1 MNLSGLLPLIESQ
14 TAFRD
19 LTDALHSQAAVS
31 ADVIESARVP
41 LVVALAR
48 GMSKPVVIITARSD
62 RAKQVADELSIW
74 AREGASI
81 SLFAEPDPLF
91 YERMP
96 WSPETIAAR
105 LNAMAGLAHNTDRGI
120 PTPALHQ
127 TQRGASVPQPEKST
141 DGGIGLP
148 PPRKD
153 KDRESSN
160 HRITQSPI
168 VVTSVRSLMQK
179 TIPSRDFRACVRVL
193 RRGESTSLPE
203 LLSALVVMG
212 YQPEPVV
219 ETPGNFSRRG
229 GILDIWTP
237 ANLQPVRVEYVGD
250 EIASL
255 RLFDPATQRSANEIN
270 ALTIVPASE
279 ALPGRGREALGE
291 IAKWDL
297 TACHPIAASALKQDR
312 DALEEGHCFRGIE
325 FYLPYFY
332 QNPATLMDHL
342 PSDGLVILE
351 SWSEIEATAQSLAG
365 QAEEVR
371 EDLKGRR
378 ELPPNLTAPYLGWDT
393 LREQIVTRKRL
404 LFDYASPGESL
415 ALPFTP
421 NPRYGGQL
429 RKVMD
434 ELKRLHDERARVVV
448 VTRQSDRLSDL
459 LRERDIFIK
468 PKERVESVPEQGHL
482 VLVKGA
488 LAEGWKLDVGNS
500 KLEVGAAVSNL
511 QSPISNLYLLTD
523 AELFGWARPKPRR
536 AAGSRKASPEA
547 FFADI
552 AIGDHVVHVDHGIGV
567 FRGLVRIAL
576 NGPEREYLL
585 LEYANNDQLY
595 VPVHQIDRL
604 GRYVGADGHSP
615 ALHRLGT
622 AEWTQVKE
630 RTRKAVADIADEL
643 LELYAARE
651 VVSGHAFSPDNTW
664 QGELES
670 SFPYVETQDQ
680 LQAVED
686 VKADMER
693 AKPMDRLV
701 VGDVGYGKT
710 EVALRVA
717 FKAAT
722 DGKQVA
728 ILVPTTVLAQQHY
741 NTFKERLAPFP
752 IQVEMLS
759 RFRSD
764 KEQKEI
770 VEKIHAGL
778 VDVVIGTH
786 RLLSEDVQFKDLGLL
801 VIDEEQRFGV
811 VHKEK
816 LKQLRKEVDTLTL
829 TATPI
834 PRTLYLSLSGARDM
848 STIETAPEDRLPI
861 RTYVAEYEERLV
873 REAILRELDRGG
885 QVFFVHNR
893 VRGIGIIAD
902 QVRKLVP
909 EANVAIGHGQMPEE
923 ELESVMLEF
932 ATGKY
937 DVLVCTTIIESG
949 LDIPNANTIII
960 NHADK
965 FGLAQLYQL
974 RGRVGRS
981 AARAYGYFLYDK
993 NQRLSEEARARLQT
1007 IAEASEL
1014 GAGFQIAMRD
1024 LEIRGAGEILGARQ
1038 SGHIAAVG
1046 FDLYCRLLASAIDE
1060 SRSKEGRAADGAAGA
1075 GTRRAYTPGFAPT
1088 IDLPL
1093 QAHIP
1098 EDYVRDAA
1106 LRLRLYR
1113 RLADIS
1119 TEAQVDEITH
1129 EFADRFGTLPDEFEN
1144 LLYLL
1149 RLKVAAIAARLESI
1163 AMEDGRILVKFGRE
1177 DRDLQSRFGARYDGR
1192 VKVARDRAWLPG
1204 PDGDFKWQE
1213 HLMESIRLARDGK

>member
-1 MNLSGLLPLIESQ
+1 MNLSGLLPLIEQ
-14 TAFRD
+14 QPAFID
-19 LTDALHSQAAVS
+19 LRNALQAQSAVAADA
-31 ADVIESARVP
+31 IESARAP
-41 LVVALAR
+41 LIVALAR
-48 GMSKPVVIITARSD
+48 EMNKAIVVVTARSD
-62 RAKQVADELSIW
+62 RAKQLTDEINVW
-74 AREGASI
+74 VREGMRT

-96 WSPETIAAR
+96 WSPETIASR
-105 LNAMAGLAHNTDRGI
+105 LNAMAAI
-120 PTPALHQ
+120 A
-127 TQRGASVPQPEKST
+127 V
-141 DGGIGLP
+141 
-148 PPRKD
+148 
-153 KDRESSN
+153 SSN
-160 HRITQSPI
+160 GGTRAVQVTRRRTGERLPSSSGIRQAVAPI
-168 VVTSVRSLMQK
+168 VVTSIRALMQK
-179 TIPSRDFRACVRVL
+179 TLPPGEFRSGVRVM
-193 RRGESTSLPE
+193 RRGESTSLGE
-203 LLSALVVMG
+203 LLSTLVVMG

-219 ETPGNFSRRG
+219 ETPGSFSRRG

-237 ANLQPVRVEYVGD
+237 ADLKPIRVEFIGD
-250 EIASL
+250 EVASL
-255 RLFDPATQRSANEIN
+255 RAFDPGTQRSASEIE

-279 ALPGRGREALGE
+279 ALPGRGRQVLEKIE
-291 IAKWDL
+291 SWDL
-297 TACHPIAASALKQDR
+297 AACHPIAASAMKQDR
-312 DALEEGHCFRGIE
+312 NALEEGHCFRGIE

-332 QNPATLMDHL
+332 QTPASMIDHL
-342 PSDGLVILE
+342 PETGLLVLE
-351 SWSEIEATAQSLAG
+351 SWGEIEATAQALAA

-371 EDLKGRR
+371 GDLEARR
-378 ELPPNLTAPYLGWDT
+378 ELPPHVAPPYLDWEV
-393 LREQIVTRKRL
+393 LREQVLARHRL

-415 ALPFTP
+415 ALPFSP

-434 ELKRLHDERARVVV
+434 ELKRLHDEHARVVV
-448 VTRQSDRLSDL
+448 VTRQADRLSDL
-459 LRERDIFIK
+459 LRERDIFIS
-468 PKERVESVPEQGHL
+468 PKEHIDSVPEPGHL
-482 VLVKGA
+482 VLLKGA
-488 LAEGWKLDVGNS
+488 LAEGWNLGAGNR
-500 KLEVGAAVSNL
+500 KLETSDEPSSLPAPELERRAGPRGLVSGASV
-511 QSPISNLYLLTD
+511 SNLYLLTD
-523 AELFGWARPKPRR
+523 AELFGWSRPRPRR
-536 AAGSRKASPEA
+536 VGGARKASPEA

-552 AIGDHVVHVDHGIGV
+552 AVGDHVVHVDHGIGV
-567 FRGLVRIAL
+567 FRGLARIAL

-585 LEYANNDQLY
+585 VEYANNDQLY

-604 GRYVGADGHSP
+604 GRYVGSDGHAP

-651 VVSGHAFSPDNTW
+651 VVSGHAFSRDNTW

-670 SFPYVETQDQ
+670 SFPYVETEDQ
-680 LQAVED
+680 LHAVDD

-717 FKAAT
+717 FKAAM
-722 DGKQVA
+722 DGKQVV

-770 VEKIHAGL
+770 VEKIHAGV
-778 VDVVIGTH
+778 VDIVIGTH
-786 RLLSEDVQFKDLGLL
+786 RLLSEDVVFKDLGLL
-801 VIDEEQRFGV
+801 IIDEEQRFGV

-816 LKQLRKEVDTLTL
+816 LKQLRKQVDTLTL

-848 STIETAPEDRLPI
+848 STIETPPEDRLPI

-873 REAILRELDRGG
+873 RESILRELDRGG
-885 QVFFVHNR
+885 QVYFVHNR
-893 VRGIGIIAD
+893 VRGIGIVAD
-902 QVRKLVP
+902 QLRKLVP
-909 EANVAIGHGQMPEE
+909 EANIAIGHGQMPEE
-923 ELESVMLEF
+923 ELERVMLEF

-960 NHADK
+960 NRADK

-981 AARAYGYFLYDK
+981 AARAYAYFLYDK
-993 NQRLSEEARARLQT
+993 DQRLSGEARARLQT

-1024 LEIRGAGEILGARQ
+1024 LEIRGAGEILGAKQ

-1046 FDLYCRLLASAIDE
+1046 FDLYCRLLSSAIDE
-1060 SRSKEGRAADGAAGA
+1060 ARAKEGAASEEAGGEGEAKGRARGIG
-1075 GTRRAYTPGFAPT
+1075 YAPT

-1093 QAHIP
+1093 PAHIP
-1098 EDYVRDAA
+1098 DDYVRDAV

-1119 TEAQVDEITH
+1119 KPEQVDQIKQ
-1129 EFADRFGTLPDEFEN
+1129 EFADRFGPLPDEFEN

-1149 RLKVAAIAARLESI
+1149 RIKVEALSARLESI

-1177 DRDLQSRFGARYDGR
+1177 DRDLQTRLNARYGER
-1192 VKVARDRAWLPG
+1192 VKAVRDRAWLPG
-1204 PDGDFKWQE
+1204 PDSDFKWQE
-1213 HLMESIRLARDGK
+1213 HLMELVKETGR

>member
-1 MNLSGLLPLIESQ
+1 MNLYGLLPVIENLS
-14 TAFRD
+14 AFKQ
-19 LTDALHSQAAVS
+19 LPDALRAQPTTT
-31 ADVIESARVP
+31 ADVIESARAP
-41 LVVALAR
+41 LIVALSR
-48 GMSKPVVIITARSD
+48 GMNVPIVIVTARSD
-62 RAKQVADELSIW
+62 RAKQLADELNVW
-74 AREGASI
+74 ARAGASV

-96 WSPETIAAR
+96 WSAETIAAR
-105 LNAMAGLAHNTDRGI
+105 LNAMAALAQSHSDGRHGDAA
-120 PTPALHQ
+120 PTA
-127 TQRGASVPQPEKST
+127 
-141 DGGIGLP
+141 
-148 PPRKD
+148 
-153 KDRESSN
+153 
-160 HRITQSPI
+160 PI
-168 VVTSVRSLMQK
+168 VVASIRALMQK
-179 TIPSRDFRACVRVL
+179 TIPPRDFIAGVRVL
-193 RRGESTSLPE
+193 RRGESVSLVE
-203 LLSALVVMG
+203 LLSALVVLG
-212 YQPEPVV
+212 YQSEPVV
-219 ETPGNFSRRG
+219 EAPGSFIRRG
-229 GILDIWTP
+229 GILDIWVP
-237 ANLQPVRVEYVGD
+237 SARQPVRIELAGD

-255 RLFDPATQRSANEIN
+255 RAFDSATQRSAKEID

-279 ALPGRGREALGE
+279 ALPGRGRDTLGE
-291 IAKWDL
+291 IEKLDL
-297 TACHPIAASALKQDR
+297 SSCHPIAASAFKQDR
-312 DALEEGHCFRGIE
+312 EALEQGHYFRGIE

-332 QNPATLMDHL
+332 QNPASLIDHL
-342 PSDGLVILE
+342 PDGGLLVLE
-351 SWSEIEATAQSLAG
+351 SWSEIEATAQTLAF
-365 QAEEVR
+365 QAEQVR
-371 EDLKGRR
+371 GDLEARR
-378 ELPPNLTAPYLGWDT
+378 ELPSNAAPPYLDWDA
-393 LREQIVTRKRL
+393 LRGEILERRRL
-404 LFDYASPGESL
+404 LFDYASPGASL
-415 ALPFTP
+415 QIPFTP
-421 NPRYGGQL
+421 NARYGGQV

-434 ELKRLHDERARVVV
+434 ELKRLHDESARVVV
-448 VTRQSDRLSDL
+448 VTRQADRLADL

-468 PKERVESVPEQGHL
+468 PKASVESVPEPGHL

-488 LAEGWKLDVGNS
+488 LAEGWALKDEGGRVRADERKAHPS
-500 KLEVGAAVSNL
+500 SF
-511 QSPISNLYLLTD
+511 ILLTD

-536 AAGSRKASPEA
+536 AAASRQPSPEA
-547 FFADI
+547 FFADL
-552 AIGDHVVHVDHGIGV
+552 AIGDYVVHVDHGIGI
-567 FRGLVRIAL
+567 FRGLARIAL

-585 LEYANNDQLY
+585 LEYANQDQLY

-604 GRYVGADGHSP
+604 GRFVGPDGNKP

-630 RTRKAVADIADEL
+630 RTRRAVADIADEL

-651 VVSGHAFSPDNTW
+651 VISGHAFSPDHTW
-664 QGELES
+664 QEELES
-670 SFPYVETQDQ
+670 SFPYVETEDQ
-680 LQAVED
+680 LHAVDD

-717 FKAAT
+717 FKAVM

-770 VEKIHAGL
+770 VEKIKAGL
-778 VDVVIGTH
+778 VEVVIGTH

-801 VIDEEQRFGV
+801 IVDEEQRFGV

-861 RTYVAEYEERLV
+861 RTYVAEYDERLV
-873 REAILRELDRGG
+873 RESILRELDRGG

-893 VRGIGIIAD
+893 VRGIGIIAE
-902 QVRKLVP
+902 QLRKLVP
-909 EANVAIGHGQMPEE
+909 EANIAIGHGQMPEE
-923 ELESVMLEF
+923 ELENVMLEF
-932 ATGKY
+932 ASGSH

-960 NHADK
+960 NHADR

-981 AARAYGYFLYDK
+981 AARAYAYFLYDK
-993 NQRLSEEARARLQT
+993 NQQLSEEARARLQT

-1038 SGHIAAVG
+1038 SGQIAAVG
-1046 FDLYCRLLASAIDE
+1046 FDLYCRLLAGAIEDA
-1060 SRSKEGRAADGAAGA
+1060 KAKAGSEKPKA
-1075 GTRRAYTPGFAPT
+1075 NLGFAPT

-1119 TEAQVDEITH
+1119 TDAQVDGIAQ
-1129 EFADRFGTLPDEFEN
+1129 EFADRFGAPPEQVDN

-1149 RLKVAAIAARLESI
+1149 RLKVAAIAARLDSI
-1163 AMEDGRILVKFGRE
+1163 AMEDGRIVVKFGRE
-1177 DRDLQSRFGARYDGR
+1177 DRELQSRLGARFNGR

-1204 PDGDFKWQE
+1204 PDSDFKWQE
-1213 HLMESIRLARDGK
+1213 HLMEAVKALESKG

>member
-1 MNLSGLLPLIESQ
+1 MNLAGLLSLVENHLAFSDLKRALLAQ
-14 TAFRD
+14 TAV
-19 LTDALHSQAAVS
+19 TADA
-31 ADVIESARVP
+31 IESARAP

-48 GMSKPVVIITARSD
+48 GLNVPVVIVTARSD
-62 RAKQVADELSIW
+62 RAKQLADELIVW
-74 AREGASI
+74 AREGASL

-91 YERMP
+91 YERIP

-105 LNAMAGLAHNTDRGI
+105 LNAMAAFA
-120 PTPALHQ
+120 ALNKP
-127 TQRGASVPQPEKST
+127 GDA
-141 DGGIGLP
+141 
-148 PPRKD
+148 
-153 KDRESSN
+153 
-160 HRITQSPI
+160 PI
-168 VVTSVRSLMQK
+168 VVTSIRALMQK
-179 TIPSRDFRACVRVL
+179 TIPPKEFRAGVRAL
-193 RRGESTSLPE
+193 RRGASAALAE

-219 ETPGNFSRRG
+219 EMPGSFSRRG

-237 ANLQPVRVEYVGD
+237 AHVQPVRVEFIGD

-255 RLFDPATQRSANEIN
+255 RTFDASTQRSAKEID

-279 ALPGRGREALGE
+279 ALPGRGREVLGKIE
-291 IAKWDL
+291 SWDL
-297 TACHPIAASALKQDR
+297 AACHPVAASGLKQDR

-332 QNPATLMDHL
+332 PNPASLIDHL
-342 PSDGLVILE
+342 PETGLVILE
-351 SWSEIEATAQSLAG
+351 SWGEIEATAQALAS

-371 EDLKGRR
+371 GDLEARR
-378 ELPPNLTAPYLGWDT
+378 ELPPNLMPPYLDWDA
-393 LREQIVTRKRL
+393 LREQILERRRL

-421 NPRYGGQL
+421 NPRYGGQV

-448 VTRQSDRLSDL
+448 VTRQADRLSDL

-468 PKERVESVPEQGHL
+468 PRERLESVPEPGHL
-482 VLVKGA
+482 VLIKGA
-488 LAEGWKLDVGNS
+488 LAEGWKLPVSGKQSTAGN
-500 KLEVGAAVSNL
+500 KDHVTGHCL
-511 QSPISNLYLLTD
+511 LLTD

-552 AIGDHVVHVDHGIGV
+552 AIGDHVVHVDHGIGI
-567 FRGLVRIAL
+567 FRGLARIAL

-595 VPVHQIDRL
+595 VPVYQIDRL
-604 GRYVGADGHSP
+604 GRYVGPDGHAP

-630 RTRKAVADIADEL
+630 RTRNAVADIADEL

-670 SFPYVETQDQ
+670 SFPYVETEDQ
-680 LQAVED
+680 LHAVDE

-717 FKAAT
+717 FKAAN

-728 ILVPTTVLAQQHY
+728 VLVPTTVLAQQHY

-770 VEKIHAGL
+770 VDKIHSGL
-778 VDVVIGTH
+778 IDVVIGTH

-848 STIETAPEDRLPI
+848 STIETPPEDRLPI

-885 QVFFVHNR
+885 QVYFVHNR

-902 QVRKLVP
+902 QLRKLVP
-909 EANVAIGHGQMPEE
+909 EANIAIGHGQMPEE
-923 ELESVMLEF
+923 ELERVMLEF
-932 ATGKY
+932 STGKY
-937 DVLVCTTIIESG
+937 DLLVCTTIIESG
-949 LDIPNANTIII
+949 LDIPNANTIVI

-981 AARAYGYFLYDK
+981 AARAYAYFLYEK

-1060 SRSKEGRAADGAAGA
+1060 ARAKEGRSVENSGSGAEGA
-1075 GTRRAYTPGFAPT
+1075 GRTRYIGYALT

-1098 EDYVRDAA
+1098 EDYIRDAA

-1113 RLADIS
+1113 RLAVIS
-1119 TEAQVDEITH
+1119 TDSQVDEMER
-1129 EFADRFGTLPDEFEN
+1129 EFVDRFGPLPNEFEN
-1144 LLYLL
+1144 LVYLL
-1149 RLKVAAIAARLESI
+1149 RLKVALITARLESVAI
-1163 AMEDGRILVKFGRE
+1163 EDGRILVKFGRE
-1177 DRDLQSRFGARYDGR
+1177 DRDLQSRLSARYGDR
-1192 VKVARDRAWLPG
+1192 VKAVRDALAPTRQRFQVARAL
-1204 PDGDFKWQE
+1204 DGGGE
-1213 HLMESIRLARDGK
+1213 IG